1 MSFWAKRSMRGALA
15 LVAFGCTATPW
26 MPAAQAQAPKK
37 ASVGAAAAAEAGG
50 GEAQLAA
57 TALTHT
63 RALVAAYG
71 RCGEVAAEKTCP
83 ELDDLFDFDEL
94 TRAPLA
100 GHTDKMTPAQRT
112 RLTRAFGTIV
122 RRAARFSGK
131 DLGRGDPQMRFVGRT
146 PKGAKSDVHVARP
159 EDDVDMHVAF
169 VWRTGAKRWRVVD
182 VELDGASMVQD
193 YHNQFG
199 RVLKKEG
206 PEALVA
212 RVESRSKAAAQSS
225 AASGTDAEP

>member
-1 MSFWAKRSMRGALA
+1 MNFGAKRSTRGRLA
-15 LVAFGCTATPW
+15 LVAVACGTALWAPG
-26 MPAAQAQAPKK
+26 AQAQAPGKS
-37 ASVGAAAAAEAGG
+37 AVGAAAPAQADGG
-50 GEAQLAA
+50 DAQLAA

-71 RCGEVAAEKTCP
+71 RCGEVAAEKACP

-122 RRAARFSGK
+122 RRAARYSGK
-131 DLGRGDPQMRFVGRT
+131 DLGKGEPQMRFVGRT
-146 PKGAKSDVHVARP
+146 PRGAKSDVHVARP

-206 PEALVA
+206 PEGLVT
-212 RVESRSKAAAQSS
+212 RVESRSKAAAESS
-225 AASGTDAEP
+225 AASGASAKL